1 MKTITLFVVAAIL
14 LMNLF
19 GSKSSGG
26 GSLNDFLVA
35 FAVMLAVGTYEA
47 WGRGPVGW
55 LVYSILAVI
64 GGVIALCL
72 VSLVIEATVSALHGQ
87 GRLAS
92 LVHPLRATAD
102 VVMPIAMVL
111 GAWLP
116 LQLLNSAERFK
127 TK

>member
-1 MKTITLFVVAAIL
+1 VKTITLFTVAAIL
-14 LMNLF
+14 LMDLF
-19 GSKSSGG
+19 GSKSSVGG
-26 GSLNDFLVA
+26 PMNDLLVA

-64 GGVIALCL
+64 GGVGALFF
-72 VSLVIEATVSALHGQ
+72 VSLAIEATVSALRFQ
-87 GRLAS
+87 GRLAA
-92 LVHPLRATAD
+92 LVPPLRTTAD

-116 LQLLNSAERFK
+116 LQILNSDKRFK
-127 TK
+127 TR